1 MSSFKEKMAASKAMP
16 RPTLDV
22 SVSLNRD
29 LSEKREALMAE
40 LAEAKANADD
50 RMSAP
55 TAASAVQVRLD
66 ELLAEED
73 DTLITLRFTRLPGDA
88 WNALTRLCPPNTAS
102 ILDMHYRYGLDAVCK
117 LAAAFVDSDGVAFG
131 HVVEGDELTALKVV
145 KAKKLKLT
153 DADVFTVNEWA
164 DLFAA
169 ISGPEFSLIVDTLY
183 ALNVYG
189 PSERLAE
196 LKKRSASLTA

>member
-66 ELLAEED
+66 EILAEED

-117 LAAAFVDSDGVAFG
+117 LAAAFVDADGVSYG
-131 HVVEGDELTALKVV
+131 HIVEVDDLTVTK
-145 KAKKLKLT
+145 
-153 DADVFTVNEWA
+153 DWA
-164 DLFAA
+164 DIFAT
-169 ISGPEFSLIVDTLY
+169 ISGPEFSTIVDTLY
-183 ALNVYG
+183 SLNVYG